1 MAGSQ
6 RPVAPNV
13 LFADGVF
20 EGGGVKGIALVGALS
35 AFESRG
41 FKWRNLAGTSA
52 GAIVASLLA
61 SGYSAEELKDI
72 IGRIDYAKF
81 EDASPVG
88 RIPLI
93 GPVISLL
100 TSKAL
105 YKGDFFEEWLRGLL
119 REKGISTFRDL
130 KKKDDDG
137 TSFTYKLNVITSD
150 ISNQRLVV
158 LPSGLGKYGIEPDE
172 FSVARAV
179 RMSMSIP
186 LFFRPQKVAGSLFVD
201 GGILSNFPIWLFDAA
216 GRPRWPTFGF
226 KLVEPESAE
235 PQPSRRLLEF
245 SRAIL
250 DTMKNAH
257 DKMTVEDVDMERT
270 IAIPTLGVKT
280 TQFDLSPEQRDG
292 LYQSGLDT
300 ATRFLQTYTF
310 DKYVAGSESRH
321 GELYRRHVERS
332 RHSMRLEAQGDR
344 PSE

>member
-41 FKWRNLAGTSA
+41 FKWCNLAGTSA

-72 IGRIDYAKF
+72 IGRIDYTKF
-81 EDASPVG
+81 EDASAVG

-280 TQFDLSPEQRDG
+280 TQFDLSAEQRDR

>member
-72 IGRIDYAKF
+72 IGRIDYTKF
-81 EDASPVG
+81 EDASAVG
-88 RIPLI
+88 RIPLV

-280 TQFDLSPEQRDG
+280 TQFDLSAEQRDR

>member
-6 RPVAPNV
+6 ESASSNA

-35 AFESRG
+35 AFESHG
-41 FKWRNLAGTSA
+41 FKWCNLAGTSA

-61 SGYSAEELKDI
+61 SGYSAAELKEI
-72 IGRIDYAKF
+72 IGNLDYMKF
-81 EDASPVG
+81 QDASAIG

-100 TSKAL
+100 YSKAV
-105 YKGDFFEEWLRGLL
+105 YKGDYFEEWLHGLL
-119 REKGISTFRDL
+119 RERGVSTFRDL
-130 KKKDDDG
+130 IKKEDDG
-137 TSFTYKLNVITSD
+137 TPFRYRLNVITSD

-158 LPSGLGKYGIEPDE
+158 LPSDLGTYGIEPDQ

-235 PQPSRRLLEF
+235 LQPSRRLLDF
-245 SRAIL
+245 SRAVL
-250 DTMKNAH
+250 DTMMVAH
-257 DKMTVEDVDMERT
+257 DKMAVEDVDMERT

-292 LYQSGLDT
+292 LYRSGLNA
-300 ATRFLQTYTF
+300 ATRFFETYAF
-310 DKYVAGSESRH
+310 DKYVASSETRR
-321 GELYRRHVERS
+321 GETYRTHVERS
-332 RHSMRLEAQGDR
+332 RHSVRLGA
-344 PSE
+344 

>member
-6 RPVAPNV
+6 RPVAPTG
-13 LFADGVF
+13 LIADGVF

-35 AFESRG
+35 AFESHG
-41 FKWRNLAGTSA
+41 FRWCNLAGTSA

-61 SGYSAEELKDI
+61 SGYSAGELKDI
-72 IGRIDYAKF
+72 IGRLDYLKF
-81 EDASPVG
+81 EDASAVG

-100 TSKAL
+100 TSKGL
-105 YKGDFFEEWLRGLL
+105 YKGDYFEKWLRGLL
-119 REKGISTFRDL
+119 REKGINTFRDL
-130 KKKDDDG
+130 RKKDDDG
-137 TSFTYKLNVITSD
+137 TPFRYKLNVIASD

-158 LPSGLGKYGIEPDE
+158 LPSGLGKYGIEPDV

-226 KLVEPESAE
+226 KLAEPESAE
-235 PQPSRRLLEF
+235 PQPSRRLFEF
-245 SRAIL
+245 SRAVL
-250 DTMKNAH
+250 DTMMNAH

-270 IAIPTLGVKT
+270 IAVPTLGVKT
-280 TQFDLSPEQRDG
+280 TQFDLSAEQRDG
-292 LYQSGLDT
+292 LYKSGLDT
-300 ATRFLQTYTF
+300 ATRFLETYDF
-310 DKYVAGSESRH
+310 AKYVAGSETRH
-321 GELYRRHVERS
+321 GELYQGRVERS
-332 RHSMRLEAQGDR
+332 RHTMRLEA
-344 PSE
+344 